1 MTTPSLISH
10 EFNILFDLFCRV
22 VCHFDGHRCTQTLRA
37 ATGLISFTFEYASML
52 KTAGMNSFCD
62 RDQRQ
67 RCPECLFRRLGY
79 AVRYTAEVRGSLCC
93 SFLCPSIATDIRG
106 YVRVDC
112 RFGVNLSDE
121 GGFCQKCEGKTNL
134 ALSTWKK

>member
-1 MTTPSLISH
+1 
-10 EFNILFDLFCRV
+10 
-22 VCHFDGHRCTQTLRA
+22 
-37 ATGLISFTFEYASML
+37 ML
-52 KTAGMNSFCD
+52 KTAGINSFCD

-134 ALSTWKK
+134 ALSTWKKQANAGSHPCEAEKRAMASLCAHGSMF